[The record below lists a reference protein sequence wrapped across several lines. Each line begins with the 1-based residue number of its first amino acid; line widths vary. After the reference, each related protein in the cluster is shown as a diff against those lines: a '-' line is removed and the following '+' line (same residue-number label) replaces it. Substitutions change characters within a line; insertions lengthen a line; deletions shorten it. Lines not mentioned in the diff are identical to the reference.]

1 MTVNILFAPQK
12 AAKSTVPAR
21 AFVRSFAVAALFLLL
36 MATGCSLHSPS
47 ATPPVKSAGPA
58 KGSSIC
64 ETARSGIGVRYKA
77 GGTTPATGFDCSGF
91 VCWTFAQHGI
101 DLPRTSREQAKY
113 GTKINKDQLRPG
125 DLVIFK
131 IASRTGTH
139 SGIYSG
145 NGNFIH
151 SPSSGK
157 TVCEESMNAAYWK
170 SRFLTAR
177 RLPQVIQ

>member
-1 MTVNILFAPQK
+1 MTVNTHFAPRK
-12 AAKSTVPAR
+12 AAKSAVPAKALAR
-21 AFVRSFAVAALFLLL
+21 FFAIASLFLLL
-36 MATGCSLHSPS
+36 TAAGCSLHSPYT
-47 ATPPVKSAGPA
+47 APVKPTGPA
-58 KGSSIC
+58 TGSSIC

-101 DLPRTSREQAKY
+101 DLPRTSKEQAKL
-113 GTKINKDQLRPG
+113 GTKISKDQLRPG
-125 DLVIFK
+125 DLVIFR

-177 RLPQVIQ
+177 RLPQVTQ